1 MHLWQ
6 VIEAGKGNDTK
17 NMGLYWDREQLLSK
31 LHTIDMYLLQKME
44 EQMTKGAVLFIKGLS
59 KETTMEEVKT
69 FFGDY
74 GNVAWVEYAK
84 GDEKVSQISKCLL
97 GQW

>member
-1 MHLWQ
+1 
-6 VIEAGKGNDTK
+6 
-17 NMGLYWDREQLLSK
+17 MGLYWDREQLLSK